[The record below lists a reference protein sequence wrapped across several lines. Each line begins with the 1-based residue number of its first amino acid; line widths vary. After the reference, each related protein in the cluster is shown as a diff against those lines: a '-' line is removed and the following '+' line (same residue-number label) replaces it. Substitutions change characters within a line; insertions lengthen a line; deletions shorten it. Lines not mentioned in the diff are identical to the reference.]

1 MTGTPEHR
9 YPVGTVLT
17 LINSAHVTAPT
28 RAALRARLVEPPP
41 VHPDVLGERLGLLA
55 AVCAR
60 LIPQTDR
67 DTPINVAGLLHARL
81 ATGIGDGWR
90 YADLPPEA
98 AAWHLGLD
106 GINETALA
114 MFGSGFTD
122 LPARQQ
128 DAVLRAVQRGA
139 PAGEHWREMPAARFF
154 EVLLASAVE
163 SYYSHPLAQEE
174 IGYAGMADAPG
185 WQAIGL
191 GEREAR
197 EPAEIDP

>member
-9 YPVGTVLT
+9 YPVGTVLA

-60 LIPQTDR
+60 LIPQADR
-67 DTPINVAGLLHARL
+67 DTPIDVAGPLHARL
-81 ATGIGDGWR
+81 ATGIGAGWR

-98 AAWHLGLD
+98 AAWRLGLD
-106 GINETALA
+106 GIDETARAL
-114 MFGSGFTD
+114 FGSEFTG
-122 LPARQQ
+122 LPAVQQ
-128 DAVLRAVQRGA
+128 DAVLRTVQAGDPAVAIWGSL
-139 PAGEHWREMPAARFF
+139 PAARFF
-154 EVLLASAVE
+154 EVLLAGAVE
-163 SYYSHPLAQEE
+163 VYYAHPLAHEE

-197 EPAEIDP
+197 EPVEITP